1 MSFGYQILGFGAFP
15 SRGAAGVTL
24 ELGDSYTGAAS
35 SNTLTVS
42 NVALG
47 TAATDRVS
55 VIGVAVNDGGQIPLK
70 VEIKNSSS
78 AFVQCGVIIETG
90 TSSSF
95 HADGPFAAATG
106 HACGLYSLPT
116 GSATFGDN
124 ADVKVTFEGNPRL
137 AIVSYALYNTN
148 AGHIDKFFHN
158 ASTASM
164 PQDIPAGGAVIGLC
178 AGGESQ
184 TGTWAGDSVA
194 LTEDKDNIAGSGP
207 VDPFLYSASNT
218 YAAQSLA
225 HDITFEPASAH
236 DDFARTVVTFAPNT
250 RISRVLT
257 DRKFDG
263 DDTTSY
269 TFSDCMLGTGKIIVA
284 ALTGN
289 NTVDINGITVDG
301 NTATALTTNEQGGT
315 YMAMFQ
321 HNGNTSAT
329 GDIVVAMSGTAGRCG
344 ILVYLVNNAADS
356 ATATANSTSNAQTTI
371 DVPEGGLLIAVAQF
385 GNGQTPDT
393 TTGVDPD
400 AVVGSEAVYYGGSN
414 PEQLL
419 SGASRWYPSASSGGA
434 VEFSHSTATNQDIAI
449 SAVSFAEAT

>member
-1 MSFGYQILGFGAFP
+1 MFLSPMDGIGFGAVAGAG
-15 SRGAAGVTL
+15 GAAGVTV
-24 ELGDSYTGAAS
+24 ELGDSYTGSAS
-35 SNTLTVS
+35 SNTLTISSVD
-42 NVALG
+42 LG
-47 TAATDRVS
+47 TAALDRVS

-95 HADGPFAAATG
+95 NGGGPFAAATG

-116 GSATFGDN
+116 GSATFGTTG
-124 ADVKVTFEGNPRL
+124 DVKVTVKGNPRL
-137 AIVSYALYNTN
+137 AVVSYALYNTN

-218 YAAQSLA
+218 YAIQSLA
-225 HDITFEPASAH
+225 HNITFTPASAH
-236 DDFARTVVTFAPNT
+236 TDFARTVVTFAPNT

-257 DRKFDG
+257 DRKFSGSDAS
-263 DDTTSY
+263 SY

-289 NTVDINGITVDG
+289 NTVDITGITVDG
-301 NTATALTTNEQGGT
+301 NTAAEVLSNEQGGT
-315 YMAMFQ
+315 YMAMYQ
-321 HNGNTSAT
+321 YNGNTSAT
-329 GDIVVAMSGTAGRCG
+329 GDIVVSASGTAGRMG

-356 ATATANSTSNAQTTI
+356 ATATASSTSSMSTTI
-371 DVPEGGLLIAVAQF
+371 DVPEGGLLIAIGHS
-385 GNGQTPDT
+385 GNGNTPT
-393 TTGVDPD
+393 AMSGVDPD
-400 AVVGSEAVYYGGSN
+400 AVTGSEAVYYGGGGN

-419 SGASRWYPSASSGGA
+419 SGASRFYPSASSGGT
-434 VEFSHSTATNQDIAI
+434 VSFSATNATAI